1 VAIAY
6 FGTNSLYDALIEKYG
21 YQESFPSDDQ
31 PLFMPEELYK
41 LILDQDQDG
50 EFFGPI
56 EDDKDLAEELIHE
69 ESFQEDFNDE
79 YPDEIQR
86 QDEET

>member
-1 VAIAY
+1 
-6 FGTNSLYDALIEKYG
+6 
-21 YQESFPSDDQ
+21 
-31 PLFMPEELYK
+31 MPEELYK

-50 EFFGPI
+50 DFFGPI

-79 YPDEIQR
+79 YPNEILS